1 MFRRLFKV
9 YDEMI
14 WYPQK
19 DLVNVSRSLGNL
31 YISHV
36 FVVLT
41 FLILISQ
48 NKCLANTSVTNLEC
62 EFVEKMLEVVSGP
75 RSPQEL
81 FPDVDIIRNFYDS
94 GESIKKYFNAVI
106 SRQDKKI
113 TNYCLKKFSYFCNKK
128 VCRLMGSYRWYLG
141 FPMNTYLKGQ
151 FSFEFDMRRGLFT
164 SVKEM
169 EYRGD

>member
-1 MFRRLFKV
+1 MS
-9 YDEMI
+9 
-14 WYPQK
+14 WYSQQ
-19 DLVNVSRSLGNL
+19 DLVHVSRCLGNL

-48 NKCLANTSVTNLEC
+48 NKCLANTNVTNLEC

-75 RSPQEL
+75 RSPQDL
-81 FPDVDIIRNFYDS
+81 FPDVHIIRNFYDS

-113 TNYCLKKFSYFCNKK
+113 ARYCLKKFSYFATKK
-128 VCRLMGSYRWYLG
+128 CVG
-141 FPMNTYLKGQ
+141 
-151 FSFEFDMRRGLFT
+151 
-164 SVKEM
+164 
-169 EYRGD
+169 